1 MFCVTSS
8 SCYRQFDATQNPNG
22 DGYLLELQTDLLDE
36 LKTRVVVP
44 LIPSSPAV
52 KTLRRLNP
60 VFTIG
65 GKQYTMFAHLIAT
78 VPIARLT
85 EPRTSLARY
94 DEQIVAALEML
105 FQGF

>member
-1 MFCVTSS
+1 MARYDV
-8 SCYRQFDATQNPNG
+8 YANPNAE
-22 DGYLLELQTDLLDE
+22 GYLLELQTDLLDE

-44 LIPSSPAV
+44 LIPSSPTV

-65 GKQYTMFAHLIAT
+65 GKQHTMFAHLIAT
-78 VPIARLT
+78 VPTAQLT
-85 EPRTSLARY
+85 EPRTSLAKY
-94 DEQIVAALEML
+94 DDQIVAALEML

>member
-1 MFCVTSS
+1 MAKYDVFP
-8 SCYRQFDATQNPNG
+8 NPNG
-22 DGYLLELQTDLLDE
+22 DGYLLEVQTDLLDE

-44 LIPSSPAV
+44 LVPYSSTL

-65 GKQYTMFAHLIAT
+65 GKQYFMFTHLIAT
-78 VPIARLT
+78 LPASRLS
-85 EPRTSLARY
+85 EPRTNLARLH
-94 DEQIVAALEML
+94 DQIVAALDML

>member
-1 MFCVTSS
+1 MVKYDVF
-8 SCYRQFDATQNPNG
+8 ANPNG
-22 DGYLLELQTDLLDE
+22 DGYLLEVQTDLLDE

-44 LIPSSPAV
+44 LIPHSSEI

-65 GKQYTMFAHLIAT
+65 GKQYAMFTHLIAT
-78 VPIARLT
+78 VPASRLA
-85 EPRTSLARY
+85 EPRTNLGRLH
-94 DEQIVAALEML
+94 DQIVAALDML

>member
-1 MFCVTSS
+1 MAKYDVFP
-8 SCYRQFDATQNPNG
+8 NPNG
-22 DGYLLELQTDLLDE
+22 DGYLLEVQTDLLDD

-44 LIPSSPAV
+44 LIPYSSDI

-65 GKQYTMFAHLIAT
+65 GKQYFMFTHLIAT
-78 VPIARLT
+78 VPVSRLS
-85 EPRTSLARY
+85 EPRTNLARLH
-94 DEQIVAALEML
+94 DQIVAALDML

>member
-1 MFCVTSS
+1 MAKYDVFV
-8 SCYRQFDATQNPNG
+8 NPNG
-22 DGYLLELQTDLLDE
+22 DGYLLEVQTDLLDE

-44 LIPSSPAV
+44 LIPYSSDI

-65 GKQYTMFAHLIAT
+65 GKQYFMFTHLIAT
-78 VPIARLT
+78 VPAAPLA
-85 EPRTSLARY
+85 EPRANLAGS
-94 DEQIVAALEML
+94 DDQIDAALEML